1 MTNSTIYAI
10 VWCSIVLGTQN
21 KTKRKGKKKKM
32 IASLFII
39 ILLIPPSL
47 YSRSLPLYFKRHRG
61 HRVPPGWP
69 IEAST
74 ITRVDAPDHSGG
86 TVSEHRI
93 CNRLPI
99 LLNRIYSLSVTT
111 LHHAVRATASSPQTS
126 MIGARFVA
134 SSWCIAFQSPYI
146 PRVYDGIGRAEKKK
160 LID

>member
-1 MTNSTIYAI
+1 MINSTIYAI
-10 VWCSIVLGTQN
+10 VWYSIVLETQN

-93 CNRLPI
+93 CNRLLI
-99 LLNRIYSLSVTT
+99 LLNRIYPLSVTT
-111 LHHAVRATASSPQTS
+111 LHHAVRAAASSPQTS
-126 MIGARFVA
+126 MIGARFLA
-134 SSWCIAFQSPYI
+134 SSWCIAFHLLI
-146 PRVYDGIGRAEKKK
+146 FRVCTMELDELKKKK
-160 LID
+160 LIN